1 MESRVRRHFTS
12 KNRRKNRNMLLLVI
26 FLAVLVI
33 TSLIAVAAYV
43 STNVYQ
49 NKEEFRQYADEELK
63 KTQNFSVTDKTKV
76 EYEYASPIS
85 YVVEYDVCSDQNV
98 AAFREQ
104 RISEIKQ
111 KYTEAALAAE
121 KVRKKQNKRLYR
133 PLEHALILKSSVY
146 QSVSGAISLA
156 IYEGRSSE
164 VEKDM
169 KRADSRINTYQFSAK
184 TGKPLEPMQIFRENY
199 RQICSEYFIAYFKRS
214 YGKDELK
221 KGWEQYVTDE
231 EGNFNKYALTDEG
244 VTFYFDEGTVLK
256 KPRGVVQAGISV
268 SDLKGTL
275 RESVLERYIDPSKPM
290 VAVTYD
296 DGPGGNEE
304 SRILE
309 CLKKN
314 GAVATFFYLGN
325 RVHRNPQNVKTAY
338 ETGCELGNHT
348 WNHPVLTSLKPEELA
363 RQFNDTNAVIKDV
376 AGVYPTLFRP
386 SYGETNDAINQMSGL
401 PVVMWTV
408 DTLDWKHRDG
418 QKIFDSVRSVSN
430 LDGKIIL
437 MHSIYEST
445 ADATDMII
453 PWLKENGYQ
462 TVTVSELIKYKT
474 GSYPQAGNVYRTF

>member
-12 KNRRKNRNMLLLVI
+12 KNRRKNRNMVLLVI

-63 KTQNFSVTDKTKV
+63 KTQNFSVTNKTKV

-121 KVRKKQNKRLYR
+121 KARKKENKRLYR
-133 PLEHALILKSSVY
+133 PLEYALILKSSVY

-184 TGKPLEPMQIFRENY
+184 TGNPLEPMQIFRENY
-199 RQICSEYFIAYFKRS
+199 RQICSEYFIEYFKRN
-214 YGKDELK
+214 YGKNELK
-221 KGWEQYVTDE
+221 KGWEQYVTAE
-231 EGNFNKYALTDEG
+231 EGNFNKYVLTDKG

-275 RESVLERYIDPSKPM
+275 RESVMERYIDPSKPM

-296 DGPGGNEE
+296 DGPGGNAE

-338 ETGCELGNHT
+338 EAGCELGNHT
-348 WNHPVLTSLKPEELA
+348 WNHPVLTSLKPEELT
-363 RQFNDTNAVIKDV
+363 RQFNDTNAAIKDA